1 MSEGIVYQNK
11 DVLLKILAENY
22 KNKSLSAYGLKLPPI
37 KELLPTNLPVIQVDE
52 KRSDNIFLLEDGRI
66 LILEYESDVKQKN
79 LLKYGHYAFRVSEAY
94 YGKANELII
103 AVIYTGD
110 ATKAPKEL
118 NLGCVSVRTEQVFL
132 SSFDGDRTYS
142 ELKHKVTNNIQLNND
157 DIMRFIILPLM
168 GKTDKQ
174 KRIEEAV
181 DLAKLVVDEKIQ
193 TFIIAGLLTASDKFI
208 DRDYSNRLKEWL
220 KMTKIGQLYEEEK
233 IEAVIE
239 AVSEAVQKSKS
250 EIAKNL
256 LDNGADIALIMK
268 STGLTRADINR
279 LKKAASE

>member
-11 DVLLKILAENY
+11 DVLLKILSENY
-22 KNKSLSAYGLKLPPI
+22 RDKSLSAYGLDFPPI

-52 KRSDNIFLLEDGRI
+52 KRSDNIFLLKDGRI
-66 LILEYESDVKQKN
+66 LILEYESDVNQKN

-94 YGKANELII
+94 YGKADKLII
-103 AVIYTGD
+103 AVIYTGE
-110 ATKAPKEL
+110 AVKAPKEL
-118 NLGCVSVRTEQVFL
+118 NLGCVSIHTEQVFL
-132 SSFDGDRTYS
+132 SSFDGDKIYA
-142 ELKHKVTNNIQLNND
+142 ELRYKVTNSIQLNDD

-168 GKTDKQ
+168 GSTDKQ

-181 DLAKLVVDEKIQ
+181 DLAKLVSDEKIQ
-193 TFIIAGLLTASDKFI
+193 AFVIAGVLTASDKFI
-208 DRDYSNRLKEWL
+208 DRDYSNRIKEWL
-220 KMTKIGQLYEEEK
+220 RMTKVGQLYEEEK

-239 AVSEAVQKSKS
+239 AVRKSKF

-256 LDNGADIALIMK
+256 LENGADIALVMK

-279 LKKAASE
+279 LSKKAANE

>member
-11 DVLLKILAENY
+11 DVLLKILSENY
-22 KNKSLSAYGLKLPPI
+22 RDKSLSAYGLDFPPI

-52 KRSDNIFLLEDGRI
+52 KRSDNIFLLKDGRI
-66 LILEYESDVKQKN
+66 LILEYESDVNQKN

-94 YGKANELII
+94 YGKADKLII
-103 AVIYTGD
+103 AVIYTGE
-110 ATKAPKEL
+110 AVKAPKEL
-118 NLGCVSVRTEQVFL
+118 NLGCVSIHTEQVFL
-132 SSFDGDRTYS
+132 SSFDGDKIYA
-142 ELKHKVTNNIQLNND
+142 ELRYKVTNSIQLNDD

-168 GKTDKQ
+168 GSTDKQ

-181 DLAKLVVDEKIQ
+181 DLAKLVSDEKIQ
-193 TFIIAGLLTASDKFI
+193 AFVIAGVLTASDKFI
-208 DRDYSNRLKEWL
+208 DRDYSNRIKEWL
-220 KMTKIGQLYEEEK
+220 RMTKVGQLYEEEK

-239 AVSEAVQKSKS
+239 AVQKSKF

-256 LDNGADIALIMK
+256 LDNGADIVLVMK

-279 LKKAASE
+279 LSEKAANE